1 MRRRTNLQI
10 WMPRVMFLGVTLLV
24 VQFGL
29 GFFARNMATRTI
41 EGSFG
46 TNSDVRSS
54 RFSLLNRQIV
64 LGHLQIEN
72 PRHVGTPLFEADR
85 CEVDLTGRWLLH
97 KNAVVDHAR
106 ISGLRVAALDAS
118 ANDAEDAPHVNWFQ
132 EGSEAAAHEWLAD
145 LAEKFQ
151 HQSFSQLESVK
162 RAESFCANWAARSA
176 ALEARGDELN
186 QRLSEL
192 GKSLEAAETNPLRG
206 AKFVSELPKTIAD
219 LRSDFAGLTADLEKL
234 PDELE
239 TERRAIVAARKQ
251 DDAIIRKQ
259 ICAEPI
265 DATALTAYLMR
276 TEVAK
281 PLDELVAWLR
291 WTHTAAPAGSPTLD
305 SPQRGEN
312 LFFAGTRR
320 EPNLL
325 IRALEL
331 RGSVRIGGQLVD
343 MRGTLNEYSTQ
354 PELTEEPLKLRIET
368 TGAVPAE
375 LQATF
380 DRTHGNKRDTLLLD
394 CQGIVLPRQAL
405 GSPDGL
411 AINIDPSMGALS
423 VSLAVDGDRLT
434 GEVQLVQQNVKI
446 TPVVGSELA
455 HVPIGEGLTDS
466 LGRVNSLATR
476 VSLGGTLAEPT
487 CTLWSNVGPA
497 VAEAVER
504 AVNRASGPCASQRL
518 VEAEQHV
525 DEQLATVERQM
536 SEQQTRWSALVSTAR
551 QNLQQLATDETNP
564 NRFTPARVGRLP
576 SDSRLR

>member
-1 MRRRTNLQI
+1 
-10 WMPRVMFLGVTLLV
+10 MPRVMFLGVTLLV

-29 GFFARNMATRTI
+29 GLIARNMARQTI

-46 TNSDVRSS
+46 TSADVRSS
-54 RFSLLNRQIV
+54 RFSLMNRQIL

-72 PRHVGTPLFEADR
+72 PRHAGQSLFEADH
-85 CEVDLTGRWLLH
+85 CELDLTGQWLLH

-106 ISGLRVAALDAS
+106 VSGLRIAALDAG
-118 ANDAEDAPHVNWFQ
+118 AKDAADTPHVNWFQ
-132 EGSEAAAHEWLAD
+132 ESSEAAAHEWLAD

-151 HQSFSQLESVK
+151 RQSFSQLESVK
-162 RAESFCANWAARSA
+162 RAESFCADWAARSA
-176 ALEARGDELN
+176 VLEARGDELN

-192 GKSLEAAETNPLRG
+192 GKSLEAAESNPLRG
-206 AKFVSELPKTIAD
+206 TSFIAELPKTIAD
-219 LRSDFAGLTADLEKL
+219 LQADFAGLTADLEKL
-234 PDELE
+234 PDDLE
-239 TERRAIVAARKQ
+239 TERRAIVAARRQ

-265 DATALTAYLMR
+265 DATALTTYLMR

-281 PLDELVAWLR
+281 PLDELIAWLR
-291 WTHTAAPAGSPTLD
+291 WTHTAAPAGSTKID
-305 SPQRGEN
+305 DPQRGEN
-312 LFFAGTRR
+312 IFFAGTRR

-343 MRGTLNEYSTQ
+343 MRGALSGYSTQ
-354 PELTEEPLKLRIET
+354 PDLTDEPLKLRVET

-380 DRTHGNKRDTLLLD
+380 DRTHGNKRDSLLLD
-394 CQGIVLPRQAL
+394 CQGIILPRQAL
-405 GSPDGL
+405 GSPEGL
-411 AINIDPSMGALS
+411 ALNIDQSMGALS
-423 VSLAVDGDRLT
+423 ISLAVDDDRLT

-455 HVPIGEGLTDS
+455 DVPIGEALTDA

-504 AVNRASGPCASQRL
+504 AVIRASGPCASQRL
-518 VEAEQHV
+518 VEAGRHV

-536 SEQQTRWSALVSTAR
+536 SEQQGRWLALVSTAQ
-551 QNLQQLATDETNP
+551 QNLRQVARDEANP

-576 SDSRLR
+576 SKAQLR